1 MWIVFAFLSAILL
14 GFYDV
19 SKKISLKDNAII
31 PVLFLN
37 TLFCSLLFVPFIAL
51 SGNAIGSDA
60 FLYVPQ
66 TSLHEQVFIM
76 LKAVIVLS
84 SWILGYKAIKHL
96 PLTIVGP
103 INATRP
109 VMVLMG
115 ALLLYGERLNLWQW
129 AGVALSIVSF
139 FMLSRS
145 GRKEGIKF
153 SHNKWIAF
161 LIAAAVLGACS
172 GLYDRLILAP
182 VSEGGLGLHRM
193 TVQAYYNFYQCILMF
208 VAMLTMW
215 LPKRRSSTPLKW
227 HWAIPVI
234 SIFLSAADLAY
245 FYALTK
251 PDAMISVVSMIRRGS
266 VVVSFCIGAIFLHE
280 KNLRSKLPDV
290 ILILLSMLMLYLG
303 SK

>member
-1 MWIVFAFLSAILL
+1 MWIAFAFLSAILL

-251 PDAMISVVSMIRRGS
+251 PAAMIAVVSMIRRGS
-266 VVVSFCIGAIFLHE
+266 VVVSFCIGCSFARKESPLQIYRRNSNFA
-280 KNLRSKLPDV
+280 
-290 ILILLSMLMLYLG
+290 
-303 SK
+303 

>member
-1 MWIVFAFLSAILL
+1 MWIAFAFLSAILL

-251 PDAMISVVSMIRRGS
+251 PDAMIAVVSMIRRGS
-266 VVVSFCIGAIFLHE
+266 VVVSFCIGSIFLHE
-280 KNLRSKLPDV
+280 KNLRSKFTDV

>member
-1 MWIVFAFLSAILL
+1 MWIAFAFLSAILL

-193 TVQAYYNFYQCILMF
+193 TVQTYYNFYQCILMF

-251 PDAMISVVSMIRRGS
+251 PAAMIAVVSMIRRGS
-266 VVVSFCIGAIFLHE
+266 VVVSFCIGSIFLHE
-280 KNLRSKLPDV
+280 KNLRSKFTDV

>member
-1 MWIVFAFLSAILL
+1 MWIAFALLSALLL

-145 GRKEGIKF
+145 GRKEGIRF

>member
-1 MWIVFAFLSAILL
+1 MWIAFAFLSAILL

-109 VMVLMG
+109 VMVLVG

-251 PDAMISVVSMIRRGS
+251 PDAMIAVVSMIRRGS
-266 VVVSFCIGAIFLHE
+266 VVVSFCIGSIFLHE
-280 KNLRSKLPDV
+280 KNLRSKFTDV

-303 SK
+303 SR

>member
-1 MWIVFAFLSAILL
+1 MWIAFALLSALLL

-215 LPKRRSSTPLKW
+215 LPKRSSSTPLKW

-303 SK
+303 SR

>member
-1 MWIVFAFLSAILL
+1 MWIVFAFMSAILL

-19 SKKISLKDNAII
+19 SKKISLKNNAII

-51 SGNAIGSDA
+51 SGNAIGSED

-76 LKAVIVLS
+76 FKAVIVLS

-251 PDAMISVVSMIRRGS
+251 PDAMIAVVSMIRRGS
-266 VVVSFCIGAIFLHE
+266 VVVSFCIGSIFLHE
-280 KNLRSKLPDV
+280 KNLRSKFTDV

>member
-1 MWIVFAFLSAILL
+1 MWIAFALLSALLL

-129 AGVALSIVSF
+129 TGVALSIVSF

-145 GRKEGIKF
+145 GRKEGIRF

-215 LPKRRSSTPLKW
+215 LPKRHSSTPLKW

-303 SK
+303 SR

>member
-1 MWIVFAFLSAILL
+1 MWIVFAFMSAILL

-19 SKKISLKDNAII
+19 SKKISLKNNAII

-51 SGNAIGSDA
+51 SGNAIGSED

-76 LKAVIVLS
+76 FKAVIVLS

-251 PDAMISVVSMIRRGS
+251 PGAMISVVSMIRRGS

>member
-1 MWIVFAFLSAILL
+1 MWIAFAFLSAILL

-19 SKKISLKDNAII
+19 SKKISLKNNAII

-193 TVQAYYNFYQCILMF
+193 TVQVYYNFYQCILMF

-215 LPKRRSSTPLKW
+215 LPKRHSSTPLKW

-303 SK
+303 SR

>member
-1 MWIVFAFLSAILL
+1 MWIAFALLSALLL

-251 PDAMISVVSMIRRGS
+251 PDAMIAVVSMIRRGS
-266 VVVSFCIGAIFLHE
+266 VVVSFCIGSIFLHE
-280 KNLRSKLPDV
+280 KNLRSKFTDV

>member
-1 MWIVFAFLSAILL
+1 MWIAFAFLSAILL

-66 TSLHEQVFIM
+66 TSLHEQVLIM

-109 VMVLMG
+109 VMVLVG

-251 PDAMISVVSMIRRGS
+251 PDAMIAVVSMIRRGS
-266 VVVSFCIGAIFLHE
+266 VVVSFCIGSIFLHE
-280 KNLRSKLPDV
+280 KNLRSKFTDV

>member
-1 MWIVFAFLSAILL
+1 MWIAFAFLSAILL

-109 VMVLMG
+109 VMVLVG
-115 ALLLYGERLNLWQW
+115 ALLLYGERLNQWQW
-129 AGVALSIVSF
+129 AGVALSNVSF

-251 PDAMISVVSMIRRGS
+251 PDAMIAVVSMIRRGS
-266 VVVSFCIGAIFLHE
+266 VVVSFCIGSIFLHE
-280 KNLRSKLPDV
+280 KNLRSKFTDV

>member
-1 MWIVFAFLSAILL
+1 MWIAFAFLSAILL

-109 VMVLMG
+109 VMVLVG

-193 TVQAYYNFYQCILMF
+193 TVQAYYNFYQCILIF

-251 PDAMISVVSMIRRGS
+251 PDAMIAVVSMIRRGS
-266 VVVSFCIGAIFLHE
+266 VVVSFCIGSIFLHE
-280 KNLRSKLPDV
+280 KNLRSKFTDV

>member
-1 MWIVFAFLSAILL
+1 MWIAFAFLSAILL

-109 VMVLMG
+109 VMVLVG

-172 GLYDRLILAP
+172 GLYDKTYP
-182 VSEGGLGLHRM
+182 C
-193 TVQAYYNFYQCILMF
+193 TCQ
-208 VAMLTMW
+208 
-215 LPKRRSSTPLKW
+215 RR
-227 HWAIPVI
+227 
-234 SIFLSAADLAY
+234 
-245 FYALTK
+245 
-251 PDAMISVVSMIRRGS
+251 R
-266 VVVSFCIGAIFLHE
+266 IGAASHDGTSVL
-280 KNLRSKLPDV
+280 
-290 ILILLSMLMLYLG
+290 
-303 SK
+303 

>member
-1 MWIVFAFLSAILL
+1 MWIAFALLSALLL

-145 GRKEGIKF
+145 GRKEGIRF

-215 LPKRRSSTPLKW
+215 LPKRHSSTPLKW

>member
-1 MWIVFAFLSAILL
+1 MWIAFAFLSAILL

-109 VMVLMG
+109 VMVLVG

-251 PDAMISVVSMIRRGS
+251 PDAMIAVVSMIRRGS
-266 VVVSFCIGAIFLHE
+266 VVVSFCIGSIFLHE
-280 KNLRSKLPDV
+280 KNLRSKFTDV
-290 ILILLSMLMLYLG
+290 ILILLSMLTLYLG

>member
-1 MWIVFAFLSAILL
+1 MWIAFAFLSAILL

-19 SKKISLKDNAII
+19 SKKISLKDNTII

-109 VMVLMG
+109 VMVLVG

-153 SHNKWIAF
+153 SHNKGIAF

-251 PDAMISVVSMIRRGS
+251 PDAMIAVVSMIRRGS
-266 VVVSFCIGAIFLHE
+266 VVVSFCIGSIFLHE
-280 KNLRSKLPDV
+280 KNFRSKFTDV

>member
-193 TVQAYYNFYQCILMF
+193 TVQVYYNFYQCILMF

-215 LPKRRSSTPLKW
+215 LPKRHSSTPLKW

-303 SK
+303 SR

>member
-1 MWIVFAFLSAILL
+1 MWIAFALLSALLL

-109 VMVLMG
+109 VIVLMG

-145 GRKEGIKF
+145 GRKEGIRF

-266 VVVSFCIGAIFLHE
+266 VVVSFCIGSIFLHE
-280 KNLRSKLPDV
+280 KNLRSKFTDV

>member
-1 MWIVFAFLSAILL
+1 MWIAFAFLSAILL

-109 VMVLMG
+109 VMVLVG

-208 VAMLTMW
+208 IAMLTMW

-251 PDAMISVVSMIRRGS
+251 PDAMIAVVSMIRRGS
-266 VVVSFCIGAIFLHE
+266 VVVSFCIGSIFLHE

-290 ILILLSMLMLYLG
+290 ILILLSMLTLYLG

>member
-1 MWIVFAFLSAILL
+1 MWIAFALLSALLL

-153 SHNKWIAF
+153 SHNNWIAF
-161 LIAAAVLGACS
+161 LIATAVLGACS

-215 LPKRRSSTPLKW
+215 LPKRHSSTPLKW

-303 SK
+303 SR

>member
-1 MWIVFAFLSAILL
+1 MWIAFAFLSAILL

-60 FLYVPQ
+60 FLYVPP

-227 HWAIPVI
+227 HWAIPII

-303 SK
+303 SR

>member
-1 MWIVFAFLSAILL
+1 MWIAFAFLSAILL

-109 VMVLMG
+109 VMVLVG

-251 PDAMISVVSMIRRGS
+251 PDAMIAVVSMIRRGS
-266 VVVSFCIGAIFLHE
+266 VVVSFCIGSIFLHE
-280 KNLRSKLPDV
+280 MNFRSKFTDV

>member
-1 MWIVFAFLSAILL
+1 MWIAFAFLSAILL

-109 VMVLMG
+109 VMVLVG

-208 VAMLTMW
+208 IAMLTMW
-215 LPKRRSSTPLKW
+215 LPKCRSSTPLKW

-251 PDAMISVVSMIRRGS
+251 PDAMIAVVSMIRRGS
-266 VVVSFCIGAIFLHE
+266 VVVSFCIGSIFLHE
-280 KNLRSKLPDV
+280 KNLRSKFTDV

>member
-1 MWIVFAFLSAILL
+1 MWIAFALLSALLL

-145 GRKEGIKF
+145 GRKEGIRF

-251 PDAMISVVSMIRRGS
+251 PDAMIAVVSMIRRGS
-266 VVVSFCIGAIFLHE
+266 VVVSFCIGSIFLHE
-280 KNLRSKLPDV
+280 KNLRSKFTDV

>member
-1 MWIVFAFLSAILL
+1 MWIAFAFLSAILL

-109 VMVLMG
+109 VMVLVG

>member
-1 MWIVFAFLSAILL
+1 MWIAFAFLSAILL

-115 ALLLYGERLNLWQW
+115 ALLLFGERLNLWQW

-251 PDAMISVVSMIRRGS
+251 PDAMIAVVSMIRRGS
-266 VVVSFCIGAIFLHE
+266 VVVSFCIGSIFLHE
-280 KNLRSKLPDV
+280 KNLRSKFTDV

>member
-1 MWIVFAFLSAILL
+1 MWIAFALLSALLL

-51 SGNAIGSDA
+51 SGNVIGSDA

>member
-1 MWIVFAFLSAILL
+1 MWIAFAFLSAILL

-109 VMVLMG
+109 VMVLVG

-182 VSEGGLGLHRM
+182 VSKGGLGLHRM

-251 PDAMISVVSMIRRGS
+251 PDAMIAVVSMIRRGS
-266 VVVSFCIGAIFLHE
+266 VVVSFCIGSIFLHE
-280 KNLRSKLPDV
+280 KNLRSKFTDV

>member
-1 MWIVFAFLSAILL
+1 MWIAFAFLSAILL

-66 TSLHEQVFIM
+66 TSLHEQMFIM
-76 LKAVIVLS
+76 FKAVIVLS

-215 LPKRRSSTPLKW
+215 LPKRHSSTPLKW

-303 SK
+303 SR

>member
-1 MWIVFAFLSAILL
+1 MWIAFAFLSAILL

-215 LPKRRSSTPLKW
+215 LPKHRSSTPLKW

-251 PDAMISVVSMIRRGS
+251 PDAMIAVVSMIRRGS
-266 VVVSFCIGAIFLHE
+266 VVVSFCIGSIFLHE
-280 KNLRSKLPDV
+280 KNFRSKFTDV

>member
-1 MWIVFAFLSAILL
+1 MWIAFAFLSAILL

-109 VMVLMG
+109 VMVLAG

-251 PDAMISVVSMIRRGS
+251 PDAMIAVVSMIRRGS
-266 VVVSFCIGAIFLHE
+266 VVVSFCIGSIFLHE
-280 KNLRSKLPDV
+280 KNLRSKFTDV

>member
-1 MWIVFAFLSAILL
+1 MWIAFALLSALLL

-109 VMVLMG
+109 VMVLVG

-161 LIAAAVLGACS
+161 LIAAAVLCACS

-251 PDAMISVVSMIRRGS
+251 PDAMIAVVSMIRRGS
-266 VVVSFCIGAIFLHE
+266 VVVSFCIGSIFLHE
-280 KNLRSKLPDV
+280 KNLRSKFTDV

>member
-1 MWIVFAFLSAILL
+1 MWIAFAFLSAILL

-109 VMVLMG
+109 VMVLVG

-251 PDAMISVVSMIRRGS
+251 PDAMIAVVSMIRRGS
-266 VVVSFCIGAIFLHE
+266 VVVSFCIGSIFLHE
-280 KNLRSKLPDV
+280 KNLRSKFTDV

>member
-1 MWIVFAFLSAILL
+1 MWIAFAFLSAILL

-19 SKKISLKDNAII
+19 SKKVSLKNNAII

-193 TVQAYYNFYQCILMF
+193 TVQVYYNFYQCILMF

-215 LPKRRSSTPLKW
+215 LPKRHSSTPLKW

-303 SK
+303 SR

>member
-1 MWIVFAFLSAILL
+1 MWIAFAFLSAILL

-109 VMVLMG
+109 VMVLVG

-251 PDAMISVVSMIRRGS
+251 PDAMIAVVSMIRRGS
-266 VVVSFCIGAIFLHE
+266 VVVSFCIGSIFLHE
-280 KNLRSKLPDV
+280 KNFRSKFTDV

>member
-1 MWIVFAFLSAILL
+1 MWIAFALLSALLL

-109 VMVLMG
+109 VMVLVG

>member
-1 MWIVFAFLSAILL
+1 MWIAFAFLSAILL

-19 SKKISLKDNAII
+19 SKKISLKDNVII

-109 VMVLMG
+109 VMVLVG

-251 PDAMISVVSMIRRGS
+251 PDAMIAVVSMIRRGS
-266 VVVSFCIGAIFLHE
+266 VVVSFCIGSIFLHE
-280 KNLRSKLPDV
+280 KNLRSKFTDV

>member
-1 MWIVFAFLSAILL
+1 MWIAFALLSALLL

-51 SGNAIGSDA
+51 SGNVIGSDA

-145 GRKEGIKF
+145 GRKEGIRF

-193 TVQAYYNFYQCILMF
+193 TVQVYYNFYQCILMF

-303 SK
+303 SR